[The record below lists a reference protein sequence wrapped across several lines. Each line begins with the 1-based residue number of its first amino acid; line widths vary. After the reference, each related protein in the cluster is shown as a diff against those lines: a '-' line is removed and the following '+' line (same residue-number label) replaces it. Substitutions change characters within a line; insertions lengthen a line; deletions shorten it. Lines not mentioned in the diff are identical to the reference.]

1 MTAAVILR
9 LIMRWPASKAMK
21 RKISI
26 KTRLLAIAV
35 LIIILV
41 AVISPEHAE
50 TVARAF
56 IMLFGAPV

>member
-1 MTAAVILR
+1 
-9 LIMRWPASKAMK
+9 MR
-21 RKISI
+21 RKLSL
-26 KTRLLAIAV
+26 KVGLLAIAV

-56 IMLFGAPV
+56 IMLLGVSV